1 MQLVTEEE
9 LWQLLQKDYVI
20 LEHSRQ
26 IFTFNLFSIR
36 NCVTP
41 LIWKVPALPWLPQDG
56 RRPLCNGKL
65 FGKER
70 LHSRPLAAG
79 RGAWEGCRRGGA
91 GPGMWGGCMKGCLG
105 EKFNMFGSWL
115 FWPGPLTMRG
125 HSTHVSA
132 NYAVNI
138 Q

>member
-1 MQLVTEEE
+1 MQLVAEEE
-9 LWQLLQKDYVI
+9 LCQLLQKDYVI

-26 IFTFNLFSIR
+26 IFTINLFSIR

-79 RGAWEGCRRGGA
+79 RGAWVPCRRGGA
-91 GPGMWGGCMKGCLG
+91 GPGMCVGGHEGLFGG
-105 EKFNMFGSWL
+105 E
-115 FWPGPLTMRG
+115 
-125 HSTHVSA
+125 
-132 NYAVNI
+132 I
-138 Q
+138 